1 MYVSSQDLK
10 LQPKYYYIDVYD
22 SVGSFTLA
30 KWKENTL
37 LIFFRMCLMLM
48 FDIGIELW
56 ATGFE
61 LSVTI
66 IYLFEEILS

>member
-1 MYVSSQDLK
+1 
-10 LQPKYYYIDVYD
+10 
-22 SVGSFTLA
+22 
-30 KWKENTL
+30 
-37 LIFFRMCLMLM
+37 MCLMRM